1 MLRKF
6 WGPWDGCPLFSALS
20 ESDTQLTAEPRQPYG
35 HALMGVRVLKFDGAI
50 APRVLK
56 FDSGPAAEGCGGRV
70 TFIEGASLYK
80 TFTIGLLPVGKP
92 YNRHAGE
99 EMQSPFGGWRHHL
112 SPASGG
118 TITRAYCRAAYEARL
133 RGVLFCPLHRGKS
146 GEAG

>member
-1 MLRKF
+1 MAVLYL
-6 WGPWDGCPLFSALS
+6 PLS
-20 ESDTQLTAEPRQPYG
+20 ESDTQPTAEPPPPYG